1 MANLGKLYYEFKL
14 EDRVTSELTKIEKE
28 FDKLSRLIDR
38 NKILTEDLGKKPI
51 KVRFD
56 TSGVKEVEKVIMSVE
71 AKMESLKTKVNGVM
85 VVTPKNQA
93 EFAKLKAQADA
104 LYNTLEKLSKIPPV
118 STIGYGG
125 TADFGAEGRRIAA
138 NKRREMEIRDVIA
151 QLERQEAAE
160 KEAAETAKRA
170 AKEAEQAKRRD
181 AAETLRATRNT
192 ENLALQYQRLTL
204 LVEKYKRLELLS
216 PKASSQ
222 SGLSSS
228 INALE
233 MLKNSLRSIDPKDS
247 ERVANVMSRVRME
260 TMNAADARRR
270 YTEVAKQ
277 QEAADRLAANA
288 AQGVSRAFDKL
299 NTASTKQS
307 RIMQQLNAQM
317 GMYFSIYTVERF
329 LGSIIKIGGEF
340 EKQRVAIKSILG
352 SGTKANEIYSQMKS
366 LAVESPFTF
375 QNLISYAK
383 QLTAFSIPY
392 NELYDTTKRLADISA
407 GLGVDMS
414 RIILA
419 YGQVRSA
426 SFLRGQEVRQ
436 FTEAGIPLL
445 DRLAKKFTELEG
457 RAVSAGDVFEKIS
470 KRQVPFQMVKDVLWD
485 MTDAG
490 GQFYNMQAVLTETL
504 PGKWEKLKDTWQ
516 IMLSDLAE
524 GTSITG
530 KLFKTS
536 LDGITALTR
545 SLSSLMPLF
554 GGFLAGFLG
563 QGAIKGARSKL
574 GYNVSGMVQEAQR
587 LNMIEIERRHILG
600 QINAEERA
608 TLISNTQNLQ
618 LVYRQLIMEGK
629 LDAVKMRRLYTQG
642 QINAELVREMAQ
654 LNVINAQEEKLILG
668 QGKLNA
674 LRAVGS
680 KMWSSWIV
688 PNAWLIGITIA
699 TSAIFKLVESFRAAG
714 IAAQKA
720 VDAAQDGFGRLSKLS
735 DSLGEGA
742 KSESGLKTQID
753 EVKGA
758 LKEVD
763 PYYDRILEAIKNT
776 HELSEQYK
784 KLKER
789 LDELKKTYEGFATGK
804 EFFEDLQ
811 STRTGFGFF
820 NQMDDILGDISDGAS
835 NARKILTQLNETQ
848 TAHLKKSLEELAKSS
863 KEAKEAIYGGD
874 GRMLSLNDA
883 IFNLF
888 GLNSANRGQF
898 VNSLISEIKKT
909 KDLDLADLIRVNYSR
924 FDDGGQLS
932 KIAEKWTDKL
942 KLEFKKSGSSLDFKE
957 WASILL
963 SNAVKSL
970 ENYNDPYTQKQFAFA
985 FEKAIG
991 SGFIM
996 KGAVVENKETVDLD
1010 KDGGGGK
1017 GKDKYLEQMK
1027 HRYDLLKKYHA
1038 ELEKYKK
1045 VMSETQA
1052 TERLR
1057 ANGNFPEISQWFTD
1071 ANDMER
1077 SINELVDKMNG
1088 STEERKEFIRS
1099 LREGLEQDSRDKLLK
1114 DIEATNN
1121 ELKSQLDIIQEQY
1134 ETYKKWVKLTGDEQ
1148 MASNM
1153 AFGGSIEN
1161 KSYSEY
1167 LKSGLQ
1173 KYLSDTG
1180 SKYSAEE
1187 IFGMTNAEFKEKIG
1201 ENSEVISQY
1210 YNERQENVKKVR
1222 KETADMLYD
1231 IISKSRTYEEILSD
1245 INTQYDERIRIIR
1258 ESKNLNEQQKQNAVD
1273 AANKER
1279 NEKLSEEMFKHFQ
1292 ETSNWVKVFDDLG
1305 RVSSM
1310 TIDDMVDKIDEFSR
1324 TSGLTVDTVK
1334 RLRDALDKLHK
1345 EQMRRNPIQAITS
1358 GYGQA
1363 AAIRNLLGGWQ
1374 GNVLRTGG
1382 MVHLDKAQAAKYGM
1396 SAGSY
1401 KLDDFLNRLAEA
1413 TDDGVKGLDALA
1425 KGFKD
1430 VQGALQPVIDLFD
1443 SLGETT
1449 LSDLFKTGSNALGA
1463 AASVGGSF
1471 KSLSDLFGDGSS
1483 GLSKALGAAG
1493 PYGAAA
1499 AAALSVATSIIDLH
1513 DKSIQKEI
1521 DASKQRQKEMQNLT
1535 NNIKNVLEYTLGGI
1549 YSYKA
1554 ESSDLDS
1561 LKDYLKQKTIRDLLK
1576 SGESITFSDFSLIGL
1591 KNWVGEDT
1599 KKAIRKAISSNTAFD
1614 VEYASLLTQR
1624 DELMRQQDLERQK
1637 KKKDKNVI
1645 SDYDQEIK
1653 EITQKIRTFAQDFAK
1668 EIYDIDLKGWA
1679 EDFGDALYDA
1689 WKNGESGMDAY
1700 KKTAS
1705 KILGELTNKVL
1716 TMRYI
1721 EPALERVGDLI
1732 FGKGENSFGFFSDGV
1747 ITEDEVAMLG
1757 SAFSDIAENVDLY
1770 NKLMDQV
1777 NGSVKSL
1784 GFDLKDSESSSSS
1797 GLSKGIQGMSEET
1810 SELLASYSNA
1820 IRADVSYIRLIL
1832 ERVYGST
1839 DNVIALSQIE
1849 QLRIIAANTAAN
1861 AASAAEIKSL
1871 LDRVVRGDSKF
1882 NVK

>member
-160 KEAAETAKRA
+160 KKAAETAKRA

-204 LVEKYKRLELLS
+204 LVEKYKMLELLS

-228 INALE
+228 ISALE

-545 SLSSLMPLF
+545 SISSLMPLF

-587 LNMIEIERRHILG
+587 LNIIEIERRHILG

-629 LDAVKMRRLYTQG
+629 IDAVKMRRLYTQG

-688 PNAWLIGITIA
+688 PNAWMIGISLAVAGI
-699 TSAIFKLVESFRAAG
+699 SALVSKYREAG
-714 IAAQKA
+714 IAAQKS
-720 VDAAQDGFGRLSKLS
+720 VDAAQESFGRLANVSE
-735 DSLGEGA
+735 SLGEDA
-742 KSESGLKTQID
+742 KSEAGLKTQID
-753 EVKGA
+753 AVKDA

-763 PYYDRILEAIKNT
+763 PYYDRTLEAVKNT
-776 HELSEQYK
+776 VELSEQYK

-789 LDELKKTYEGFATGK
+789 LDELQNAYEGFAGD
-804 EFFEDLQ
+804 EDFFKDLLK
-811 STRTGFGFF
+811 TRTGFGFL
-820 NQMDDILGDISDGAS
+820 NQMDDVLGEIAQKAS
-835 NARKILTQLNETQ
+835 QVREAVTGMDKVETS
-848 TAHLKKSLEELAKSS
+848 HLKNALKELADSS
-863 KEAKEAIYGGD
+863 KEARDAIYGED
-874 GRMLSLNDA
+874 GRMLSVKDA

-888 GLNSANRGQF
+888 GADNANRKQF
-898 VNSLISEIKKT
+898 YKTLATSIFNSGDHKLGVKISAI
-909 KDLDLADLIRVNYSR
+909 
-924 FDDGGQLS
+924 FDDLS
-932 KIAEKWTDKL
+932 RTFMPQIAEKWTDKL
-942 KLEFKKSGSSLDFKE
+942 KLQFEKEGSNLDFTT
-957 WASILL
+957 WASIVLD
-963 SNAVKSL
+963 NAVKSL
-970 ENYNDPYTQKQFAFA
+970 KDYNDPYVQKQFGVAFK
-985 FEKAIG
+985 EAIG
-991 SGFIM
+991 GDFIM
-996 KGAVVENKETVDLD
+996 KGAIIDNKETVDTD
-1010 KDGGGGK
+1010 NDGGGGNK
-1017 GKDKYLEQMK
+1017 KDTYLEQMK
-1027 HRYDLLKKYHA
+1027 HRYELLKKYHA

-1052 TERLR
+1052 TELLR
-1057 ANGNFPEISQWFTD
+1057 SNGNFPEISQWFTD

-1114 DIEATNN
+1114 DIDATNKA
-1121 ELKSQLDIIQEQY
+1121 LKSQLDIIQEQY

-1187 IFGMTNAEFKEKIG
+1187 ILGMTNAEFKEKIG

-1210 YNERQENVKKVR
+1210 YNEWQENDKKVR
-1222 KETADMLYD
+1222 KETADTLYD
-1231 IISKSRTYEEILSD
+1231 IISKSRTYEDTLSD
-1245 INTQYDERIRIIR
+1245 INAQYDERIRIIR
-1258 ESKNLNEQQKQNAVD
+1258 ESNNLNEQQKQNAVD

-1324 TSGLTVDTVK
+1324 TSGLSIATVK

-1401 KLDDFLNRLAEA
+1401 NLDDFLNRLAEA

-1576 SGESITFSDFSLIGL
+1576 SGESVTFSDFSLIGL

-1757 SAFSDIAENVDLY
+1757 NAFSDIAENVDLY